1 MSDAFSEYRHVVA
14 APCPSEDPSDCLAGA
29 WALGICGEDWVW
41 GWCDP
46 DRVRIAFRRESDCV
60 AFLARAGSAYSVPPL
75 GLYDTPRMSL

>member
-1 MSDAFSEYRHVVA
+1 MSNAFSEYRHVVA

-46 DRVRIAFRRESDCV
+46 DRVRIAFRRGSDCV
-60 AFLARAGSAYSVPPL
+60 AFLAGAGSAYSVPPL